1 MWEVMVAERLKDGL
15 ADALAR
21 SPAAAYSQAIMTAIV
36 CRASA
41 IIAAAQAII
50 AAHSSNKDRSC
61 MICYATVW
69 RVLMIFSNRVF
80 IKDPKD
86 PNR

>member
-41 IIAAAQAII
+41 IIAAAAQAAII
-50 AAHSSNKDRSC
+50 AAHTAVAAIRIGSITNRND
-61 MICYATVW
+61 
-69 RVLMIFSNRVF
+69 NRVAVQLHL
-80 IKDPKD
+80 KA
-86 PNR
+86 

>member
-41 IIAAAQAII
+41 IIAAQAII
-50 AAHSSNKDRSC
+50 AASSQQYKDRSC
-61 MICYATVW
+61 H
-69 RVLMIFSNRVF
+69 RVLMILF
-80 IKDPKD
+80 
-86 PNR
+86 

>member
-21 SPAAAYSQAIMTAIV
+21 SPAAAYSQAIMTIV

-50 AAHSSNKDRSC
+50 AAHSSSNKDRSC
-61 MICYATVW
+61 MLCH
-69 RVLMIFSNRVF
+69 RVACADDIL
-80 IKDPKD
+80 K
-86 PNR
+86 